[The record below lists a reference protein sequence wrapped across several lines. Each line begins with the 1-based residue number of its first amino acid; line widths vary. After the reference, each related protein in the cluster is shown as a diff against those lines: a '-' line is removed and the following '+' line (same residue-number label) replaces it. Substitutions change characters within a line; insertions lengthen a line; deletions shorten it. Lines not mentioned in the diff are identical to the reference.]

1 MKIGMVVLWAAAMVL
16 PPAHA
21 LAQGFKPTRP
31 VEIVVHTGPGGGN
44 DVLARVVN
52 GIFEKEGLLPVRA
65 NVFNKPGGG
74 GAVAMAYLAEKA
86 GQPHTIAFYST
97 LWITISL
104 TSREARVPFHELTPI
119 ANLVLDPAV
128 VVVRADSPYKTLG
141 DFIEAAK
148 KNPGQLRQ
156 AGSSLESRGNL
167 VRQMLQRLTGASWTH
182 IPFPAGGDR
191 IAAILGGH
199 AHILIAE
206 PPEVIEHLNGGT
218 MRVIAQMAEKR
229 LPGYPNVPTIQEA
242 GFNIPNVRTV
252 RGVVGPP
259 GLPKDAVEYWEN
271 VFARMVKTDAW
282 RRYLADNHVED
293 WYLKSAELG
302 KFAEEIAVQ
311 RREIFR
317 ELGIKTAR

>member
-1 MKIGMVVLWAAAMVL
+1 MDTEGWWARRCNNHDNGVQMKIEMVVLWAAAMVL
-16 PPAHA
+16 PPAQA
-21 LAQGFKPTRP
+21 VAQGFKPTRP

-104 TSREARVPFHELTPI
+104 TSREARVQFHELTPI

-141 DFIEAAK
+141 DFI
-148 KNPGQLRQ
+148 
-156 AGSSLESRGNL
+156 
-167 VRQMLQRLTGASWTH
+167 
-182 IPFPAGGDR
+182 
-191 IAAILGGH
+191 
-199 AHILIAE
+199 
-206 PPEVIEHLNGGT
+206 
-218 MRVIAQMAEKR
+218 
-229 LPGYPNVPTIQEA
+229 QEA

-259 GLPKDAVEYWEN
+259 RLPKDAVEYWEN